1 MPPMGPMKFDKKVI
15 ARLLGY
21 MKPFRFQLVLVI
33 ISIVISSIASVASS
47 LFIKTLI
54 DGYILPMVT
63 NTGDKDFSDLP
74 FEKRAALNFD
84 APDIHDHLLL
94 EQDLRALLRGEDIP
108 RRDYDFV
115 NHRRAADRGVIRP
128 HPIIIIEGIHVF
140 ARQEVRDLCDLRV
153 FAELDPDVA
162 ILRRVK
168 RDMEERGRDLDGITL
183 QYLRTVKPMYE
194 RYIRNYKDCADIVV
208 PTLIHSGVG
217 AEMIY
222 GYVMNHLN
230 DKDKK

>member
-1 MPPMGPMKFDKKVI
+1 MYIIGITGASGSGKTTL
-15 ARLLGY
+15 AQRLLEHFGD
-21 MKPFRFQLVLVI
+21 MAEL
-33 ISIVISSIASVASS
+33 ISLDS
-47 LFIKTLI
+47 
-54 DGYILPMVT
+54 YY
-63 NTGDKDFSDLP
+63 KDFSHLS

-84 APDIHDHLLL
+84 APDIHDHALL
-94 EQDLRALLRGEDIP
+94 ESDLRALLRGENIP
-108 RRDYDFV
+108 RREYDFV
-115 NHRRAADRGVIRP
+115 NHRRAPDTGVIAP
-128 HPIIIIEGIHVF
+128 HPIVIVEGIHVF
-140 ARQEVRDLCDLRV
+140 ARPEVRDLCDLRV

-222 GYVMNHLN
+222 YYVSNHLN
-230 DKDKK
+230 DKK

>member
-1 MPPMGPMKFDKKVI
+1 MYIIGITGASGSGKTTL
-15 ARLLGY
+15 AQRLLEHFGD
-21 MKPFRFQLVLVI
+21 MAVL
-33 ISIVISSIASVASS
+33 ISLDS
-47 LFIKTLI
+47 
-54 DGYILPMVT
+54 YY
-63 NTGDKDFSDLP
+63 KDFSHLP

-84 APDIHDHLLL
+84 APDIHDHALL
-94 EQDLRALLRGEDIP
+94 EEDLRTLLRGENIP

-115 NHRRAADRGVIRP
+115 NHRRAEDDGVITP
-128 HPIIIIEGIHVF
+128 HPIVIIEGIHVF
-140 ARQEVRDLCDLRV
+140 ARPEVRDLCDLRV

-194 RYIRNYKDCADIVV
+194 RYIRNYKDCVDIVV
-208 PTLIHSGVG
+208 PTLIHSGIG

-230 DKDKK
+230 DKK

>member
-1 MPPMGPMKFDKKVI
+1 MYIIGITGASGSGKTTL
-15 ARLLGY
+15 AQRLLEHFGE
-21 MKPFRFQLVLVI
+21 KAAL
-33 ISIVISSIASVASS
+33 ISLDS
-47 LFIKTLI
+47 
-54 DGYILPMVT
+54 YY
-63 NTGDKDFSDLP
+63 KDFSHLS
-74 FEKRAALNFD
+74 FEKRAVLNFD
-84 APDIHDHLLL
+84 APDIHDHALL
-94 EQDLRALLRGEDIP
+94 ESDLRALLRGEDIP
-108 RRDYDFV
+108 RREYDFV
-115 NHRRAADRGVIRP
+115 NHRRAADAGVIHP
-128 HPIIIIEGIHVF
+128 HPILIVEGIHVF
-140 ARQEVRDLCDLRV
+140 ARPEVRDLCDLRV

-222 GYVMNHLN
+222 YYVSNHLN
-230 DKDKK
+230 DKK

>member
-1 MPPMGPMKFDKKVI
+1 MKK
-15 ARLLGY
+15 
-21 MKPFRFQLVLVI
+21 
-33 ISIVISSIASVASS
+33 
-47 LFIKTLI
+47 LI
-54 DGYILPMVT
+54 T
-63 NTGDKDFSDLP
+63 
-74 FEKRAALNFD
+74 
-84 APDIHDHLLL
+84 LLL
-94 EQDLRALLRGEDIP
+94 TVAMLLSMAVIVP
-108 RRDYDFV
+108 A
-115 NHRRAADRGVIRP
+115 AADVDGDWITLRQANDYPEVDPETGEYKIYAVVDTEGTEDDGTISP
-128 HPIIIIEGIHVF
+128 HPIVIVEGIHVF
-140 ARQEVRDLCDLRV
+140 ARPEVRDLCDLKV

-194 RYIRNYKDCADIVV
+194 RYIRNYKDCVDIVV

-230 DKDKK
+230 DKK

>member
-1 MPPMGPMKFDKKVI
+1 MYIIGITGASGSGKTTLSQ
-15 ARLLGY
+15 RLLEHFGD
-21 MKPFRFQLVLVI
+21 MAEL
-33 ISIVISSIASVASS
+33 ISLDS
-47 LFIKTLI
+47 
-54 DGYILPMVT
+54 YY
-63 NTGDKDFSDLP
+63 KDFSHLS

-84 APDIHDHLLL
+84 APDIHDHALL
-94 EQDLRALLRGEDIP
+94 ESDLRALLRGENIP
-108 RRDYDFV
+108 RREYDFV
-115 NHRRAADRGVIRP
+115 HHRRAPDTGVIAP
-128 HPIIIIEGIHVF
+128 HPIVIIEGIHVF
-140 ARQEVRDLCDLRV
+140 ARPEVRDLCDLRV

-222 GYVMNHLN
+222 YYVSNHLN
-230 DKDKK
+230 DKK

>member
-1 MPPMGPMKFDKKVI
+1 MYIIGITGASGSGKTTLSQ
-15 ARLLGY
+15 RLLEHFGD
-21 MKPFRFQLVLVI
+21 MAEL
-33 ISIVISSIASVASS
+33 ISLDS
-47 LFIKTLI
+47 
-54 DGYILPMVT
+54 YY
-63 NTGDKDFSDLP
+63 KDFSHLS

-84 APDIHDHLLL
+84 APDIHDHALL
-94 EQDLRALLRGEDIP
+94 ESDLRALLRGENIP
-108 RRDYDFV
+108 RREYDFV
-115 NHRRAADRGVIRP
+115 HHRRAPDTGVIAP
-128 HPIIIIEGIHVF
+128 HLIVIIEGIHVF
-140 ARQEVRDLCDLRV
+140 ARPEVRDLCDLRV

-222 GYVMNHLN
+222 YYVSNHLN
-230 DKDKK
+230 DKK

>member
-1 MPPMGPMKFDKKVI
+1 MYIIGITGASGSGKTTL
-15 ARLLGY
+15 AQRLMEHFGDMAEL
-21 MKPFRFQLVLVI
+21 
-33 ISIVISSIASVASS
+33 ISLDS
-47 LFIKTLI
+47 
-54 DGYILPMVT
+54 YY
-63 NTGDKDFSDLP
+63 KDFSDLP

-115 NHRRAADRGVIRP
+115 NHRRAADRGVIHP
-128 HPIIIIEGIHVF
+128 HLIIIVEGIHVF
-140 ARQEVRDLCDLRV
+140 ARPEVRDLCDLRV

-194 RYIRNYKDCADIVV
+194 RWIRGYIEFADLIVAGGGKNAKIADILAFYINNGMG
-208 PTLIHSGVG
+208 TKS
-217 AEMIY
+217 
-222 GYVMNHLN
+222 
-230 DKDKK
+230 

>member
-1 MPPMGPMKFDKKVI
+1 MYIIGITGASGSGKTTL
-15 ARLLGY
+15 AQRLLEHFGD
-21 MKPFRFQLVLVI
+21 MAVL
-33 ISIVISSIASVASS
+33 ISLDS
-47 LFIKTLI
+47 
-54 DGYILPMVT
+54 YY
-63 NTGDKDFSDLP
+63 KDFSHLP

-84 APDIHDHLLL
+84 APDIHDHALL
-94 EQDLRALLRGEDIP
+94 EEDLRALLRGEDIP

-115 NHRRAADRGVIRP
+115 NHRRAEDDGVTTP
-128 HPIIIIEGIHVF
+128 HPIVIIEGIHVF
-140 ARQEVRDLCDLRV
+140 ARPEVRDLCDLRV

-194 RYIRNYKDCADIVV
+194 RYIRNYKDCVDIVV
-208 PTLIHSGVG
+208 PTLSHSGVG

-230 DKDKK
+230 DKK

>member
-1 MPPMGPMKFDKKVI
+1 MYIIGITGASGSGKTTL
-15 ARLLGY
+15 AQRLMEHFGDMAEL
-21 MKPFRFQLVLVI
+21 
-33 ISIVISSIASVASS
+33 ISLDS
-47 LFIKTLI
+47 
-54 DGYILPMVT
+54 YY
-63 NTGDKDFSDLP
+63 KDFSDLP

-115 NHRRAADRGVIRP
+115 NHRRAAERGVIRP

-230 DKDKK
+230 DKENK

>member
-1 MPPMGPMKFDKKVI
+1 MYIIGITGASGSGKTTL
-15 ARLLGY
+15 AQRLLEHFGE
-21 MKPFRFQLVLVI
+21 KAAL
-33 ISIVISSIASVASS
+33 ISLDS
-47 LFIKTLI
+47 
-54 DGYILPMVT
+54 YY
-63 NTGDKDFSDLP
+63 KDFSHLS

-84 APDIHDHLLL
+84 APDIHDHALL
-94 EQDLRALLRGEDIP
+94 ESDLRALLRGEDIP
-108 RRDYDFV
+108 RREYDFV
-115 NHRRAADRGVIRP
+115 NHRRAADAGVIHP
-128 HPIIIIEGIHVF
+128 HPILIVEGIHVF
-140 ARQEVRDLCDLRV
+140 ARPEVRDLCDLRV

-222 GYVMNHLN
+222 YYVSNHLN
-230 DKDKK
+230 DKK